1 MRGCN
6 KGESTHGLIR
16 TITCVLL
23 LLPTVAEATSSL
35 LKHDGLEVIDKL
47 TKSAN
52 PEIKAAASEV
62 MAKVIPLI
70 WSM

>member
-6 KGESTHGLIR
+6 K
-16 TITCVLL
+16 
-23 LLPTVAEATSSL
+23 VAEATSSL